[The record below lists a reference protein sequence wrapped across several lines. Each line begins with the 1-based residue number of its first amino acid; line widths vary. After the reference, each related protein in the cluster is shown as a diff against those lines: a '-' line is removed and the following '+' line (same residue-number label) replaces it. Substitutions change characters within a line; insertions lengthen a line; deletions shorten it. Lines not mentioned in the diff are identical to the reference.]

1 MATITF
7 KENSKIRRRRK
18 QGEFLA
24 RKIAMRSRSVE
35 EIWDSIFGVEKK
47 ERPVL
52 SLKPTKHY
60 PSGDNCCLPNVAVF
74 SGIKTKQ
81 PSSEFGVTAR
91 GVNMTEQQELK
102 AEYKEIKRDY
112 MYRARRAIGAKTR
125 RMYID
130 LALEIRRDIQN
141 IK

>member
-1 MATITF
+1 MATIIF

-35 EIWDSIFGVEKK
+35 EIWDSIFGVEKP

-60 PSGDNCCLPNVAVF
+60 PSGDNCCLPNVAV
-74 SGIKTKQ
+74 
-81 PSSEFGVTAR
+81 
-91 GVNMTEQQELK
+91 
-102 AEYKEIKRDY
+102 
-112 MYRARRAIGAKTR
+112 
-125 RMYID
+125 
-130 LALEIRRDIQN
+130 
-141 IK
+141 

>member
-35 EIWDSIFGVEKK
+35 EIWDSIFGVEKP
-47 ERPVL
+47 ERSVL

-60 PSGDNCCLPNVAVF
+60 PSGDNCCLPNSSIYSAKYRK
-74 SGIKTKQ
+74 SGTLLE
-81 PSSEFGVTAR
+81 SGEVTAR
-91 GVNMTEQQELK
+91 V
-102 AEYKEIKRDY
+102 
-112 MYRARRAIGAKTR
+112 
-125 RMYID
+125 
-130 LALEIRRDIQN
+130 
-141 IK
+141 